1 MEAYDH
7 QGQHFVRHLDGFE
20 AVVAQHECDHLDG
33 VLYVDK
39 ADTKSLAFLSAIPTL
54 RHRRIRRGRRIMGF
68 LGKLFGTDPESK
80 LAKARKFLDTG
91 EFHEA
96 RWVLEGLDHPKPP
109 PSWRMP

>member
-39 ADTKSLAFLSAIPTL
+39 ADKELAFLSAS
-54 RHRRIRRGRRIMGF
+54 RRYA
-68 LGKLFGTDPESK
+68 TAES
-80 LAKARKFLDTG
+80 
-91 EFHEA
+91 E
-96 RWVLEGLDHPKPP
+96 EGGA
-109 PSWRMP
+109 